1 MTVYADILFLVDASM
16 DLVVLWLCARLFHR
30 ELTTGRLLGS
40 AAIGGLGSVG
50 LLCVPDYCCRRS

>member
-50 LLCVPDYCCRRS
+50 LLF